1 MPQHV
6 AVSTIATML
15 VVGLGDPK
23 PACLPSLPSRRT
35 KKIDRPQHQAKK
47 APKKLVPR
55 EFPPCSSDAP
65 TAGPCTPYP
74 RRPSP
79 RCAHEYSVERIGTAP
94 VAIDA
99 VIRRRYGTPRT
110 ERRRRPPQAARSCRE
125 LPWDPVYAAEAV
137 GGREERLYRHGV
149 RSPARAA
156 RVNPFW
162 GIRKLGMKSWKIF

>member
-23 PACLPSLPSRRT
+23 PARLPSLPSRRN
-35 KKIDRPQHQAKK
+35 KKIDRPQPQRKK
-47 APKKLVPR
+47 RRRNLCRANSL
-55 EFPPCSSDAP
+55 PCCSVAP

-79 RCAHEYSVERIGTAP
+79 RCAHEYSAVRIGTAP

-110 ERRRRPPQAARSCRE
+110 ERRRRPLRPREVAESCPRTLSTRRRRWEVGRIDPAAMVS
-125 LPWDPVYAAEAV
+125 
-137 GGREERLYRHGV
+137 
-149 RSPARAA
+149 ARRRA
-156 RVNPFW
+156 
-162 GIRKLGMKSWKIF
+162 LGK